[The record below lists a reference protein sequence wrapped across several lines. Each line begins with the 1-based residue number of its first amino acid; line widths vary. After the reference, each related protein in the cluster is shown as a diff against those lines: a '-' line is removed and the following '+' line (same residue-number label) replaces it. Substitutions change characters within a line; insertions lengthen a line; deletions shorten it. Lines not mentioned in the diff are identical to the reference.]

1 MNSRRSL
8 QYSKRSEVNL
18 AQNLNYN
25 EIDLNQS
32 PVMALLPRNQI
43 LNVFSSKK
51 QRKNILK

>member
-8 QYSKRSEVNL
+8 QYSKRSEANL
-18 AQNLNYN
+18 VQNINYN
-25 EIDLNQS
+25 EVDLNQS